1 MRDKHDLSLIR
12 EIKATADKHGLPE
25 AFASQIYWLQVKDGV
40 PEPDAL
46 KMLDA
51 HCEVWARRVK

>member
-25 AFASQIYWLQVKDGV
+25 AFASQIFWCHMNDGV

-46 KMLDA
+46 EMLDK
-51 HCEVWARRVK
+51 HCKVWKGRVK